1 MGAMF
6 KDLKFGARALL
17 RMPGS
22 AMISVAVLA
31 LGIGLCSF
39 MFSIIYGLYFR
50 GFGFPEDDRILVIR
64 ETNLEQNQTSRNLSI
79 QDFAD
84 FRERQSSFE
93 ALLGF
98 RSGTVNIAGS
108 EAPVRYQGS
117 FVTANTFDVL
127 GVQPVIG
134 RAFAAGEDAPG
145 SPLHVVLG
153 WEAWRD
159 DYGLDRDVIGRDVRV
174 NGEAGTILG
183 VMPEGFKWPQNQEV
197 WVVFT
202 DDPLATARG
211 QGRYASVWG
220 RLKDGVTRE
229 QAELEMASIARQL
242 EQEYPETNEGIG
254 ARVETPIQSNTDP
267 TLNLVFG
274 AMMVAVIAVL
284 LVACANVANLL
295 LARAAMRTR
304 EAGIRVALGGGRLRV
319 MLPFFAEA
327 LVLSAAG
334 AVLGIGIAYVGVEW
348 FDAVTDPSRTGRP
361 YFMQFMI
368 DGPILLF
375 VIGVTVLTA
384 LAAGLAPAFQM
395 SRTDV
400 NSVLKDEGRGSSSL
414 HMGKLTR
421 VLVTAEVALSCA
433 LLVGAG
439 LMTKSIVN
447 IGQQEYDYP
456 TEGMFTARVGLFP
469 TAYPDRDSR
478 QRLWEDLQAELRA
491 LPQIALASVTTGL
504 PHNGAGQRRIAID
517 GVEYGDRE
525 DMPTPNRVITS
536 TGYFETLG
544 ITPTGRDF
552 VLQDD
557 ADSELVAI
565 VNQPMVERYF
575 DGQNPL
581 GKQFREGASDTLPSL
596 TIIGVVPDLHMQGN
610 LPPGFPDFEP
620 AGYYVPL
627 LQNDASFMSIAAM
640 PRSGEPMALAADVR
654 SAVRTLD
661 ADLPIYNVRTEAEVI
676 DRGIWFF
683 SVFGTVFIVFG
694 LAALFMAS
702 VGLYGVLSFAVTR
715 RTQEMGIRMALGAGS
730 GDVVRLIARQGAA
743 QLGLGLAIGLAL
755 AFGVTRL
762 ITILMYNVDPRDP
775 VVFGVVFGA
784 IIVVGMAAAVFP
796 ARRATSVNPVEA
808 LRYD

>member
-1 MGAMF
+1 MF
-6 KDLKFGARALL
+6 NDLKFGVRALM
-17 RMPGS
+17 RMPGP
-22 AMISVAVLA
+22 AVISVAVLA

-39 MFSIIYGLYFR
+39 MFSIVYGLYFR
-50 GFGFPEDDRILVIR
+50 GFGFPEEDRLLVVW
-64 ETNLEQNQTSRNLSI
+64 ETNVERNQTSRSLSI

-84 FRERQSSFE
+84 FRERQASFE
-93 ALLGF
+93 ELLGY
-98 RSGTVNIAGS
+98 RSGTVNIAGN

-117 FVTANTFDVL
+117 FVTANTFNVL

-134 RAFAAGEDAPG
+134 RGFAVAEDAPG
-145 SPLHVVLG
+145 SPLNVVLG

-159 DYGLDRDVIGRDVRV
+159 DYGMDRDVIGRKVRV
-174 NGEAGTILG
+174 NGEPGTILG
-183 VMPEGFKWPQNQEV
+183 VMPEGFKWPQNHEV
-197 WVVFT
+197 WVAFT

-211 QGRYASVWG
+211 QGRFANVYG

-229 QAELEMASIARQL
+229 QAALDMASIARQL
-242 EQEYPETNEGIG
+242 EQEYPETNQGIG
-254 ARVETPIQSNTDP
+254 ARVETPIESNMNP
-267 TLNLVFG
+267 QLNLIFG
-274 AMMVAVIAVL
+274 AMMVAVISVL

-304 EAGIRVALGGGRLRV
+304 EAGIRVALGSGRLRV

-334 AVLGIGIAYVGVEW
+334 AVLGVGIAYVGVEW
-348 FDAVTDPSRTGRP
+348 FDTVTDPSRTGRP

-400 NSVLKDEGRGSSSL
+400 NAVLKDEGRGSSSL

-447 IGQQEYDYP
+447 VGQEEYDYP
-456 TEGMFTARVGLFP
+456 TDEMFTARVGLFP

-478 QRLWEDLQAELRA
+478 QGLWEDLQAELRA
-491 LPQIALASVTTGL
+491 LPQIALASLTTGL
-504 PHNGAGQRRIAID
+504 PHNSGGQRPIAID
-517 GVEYGDRE
+517 GVEYGDQQ
-525 DMPTPNRVITS
+525 DMPSPNRVVTT

-544 ITPTGRDF
+544 ITPAGRDF

-557 ADSELVAI
+557 VDSDLVAI
-565 VNQPMVERYF
+565 VNQPMVDRYF
-575 DGQNPL
+575 TGQNPL
-581 GKQFREGASDTLPSL
+581 GRQFREGVSDTLPLL
-596 TIIGVVPDLHMQGN
+596 TVIGVVPDLQMQGN
-610 LPPGFPDFEP
+610 LPPGFPGFEP
-620 AGYYVPL
+620 AGYYVPM
-627 LQNDASFMSIAAM
+627 LQNDVSFMSIAAI
-640 PRSGEPMALAADVR
+640 PHSGDAMAMTAEVR
-654 SAVRTLD
+654 SAVRRLD
-661 ADLPIYNVRTEAEVI
+661 ADLPIYDVRTEAEVI

-683 SVFGTVFIVFG
+683 SVFGTVFIIFG

-730 GDVVRLIARQGAA
+730 GDVVRLVARQGAT
-743 QLGLGLAIGLAL
+743 QLAAGLGIGLAL

-762 ITILMYNVDPRDP
+762 ITILMFNVDPQDP

-784 IIVVGMAAAVFP
+784 IIIVGMCAAVFP
-796 ARRATSVNPVEA
+796 ARRATSVDPVEA